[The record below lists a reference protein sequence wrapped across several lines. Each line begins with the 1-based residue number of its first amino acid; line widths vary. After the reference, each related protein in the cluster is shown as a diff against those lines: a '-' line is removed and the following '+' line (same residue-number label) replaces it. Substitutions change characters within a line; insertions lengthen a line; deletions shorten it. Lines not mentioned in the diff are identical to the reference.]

1 VLVLHVWLVGKLGYE
16 KISTSFMIL
25 FGHKASTIF
34 VVSFSDLQSS
44 TCGGQVGEFG
54 AQEYILTYV

>member
-1 VLVLHVWLVGKLGYE
+1 
-16 KISTSFMIL
+16 MIL

-54 AQEYILTYV
+54 AQEYILTYVW